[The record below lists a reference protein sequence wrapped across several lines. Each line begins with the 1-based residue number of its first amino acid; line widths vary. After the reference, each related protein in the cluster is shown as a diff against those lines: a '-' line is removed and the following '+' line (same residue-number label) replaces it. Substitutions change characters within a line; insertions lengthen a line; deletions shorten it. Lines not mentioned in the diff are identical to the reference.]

1 MPVGGNPTG
10 GLRGPGASGRPQPR
24 EEPLTRPACSDTRFD
39 AADYTAWNRVVH
51 GWSMSAIP
59 AL

>member
-39 AADYTAWNRVVH
+39 AADYTA
-51 GWSMSAIP
+51 
-59 AL
+59 